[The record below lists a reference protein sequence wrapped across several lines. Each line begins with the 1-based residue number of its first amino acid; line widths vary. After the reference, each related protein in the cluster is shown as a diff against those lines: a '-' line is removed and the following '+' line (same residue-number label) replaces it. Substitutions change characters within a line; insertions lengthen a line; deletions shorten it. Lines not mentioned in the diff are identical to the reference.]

1 MARISATTRAEVR
14 ARLLASAARQFAERG
29 LVATNIDDVARRAGF
44 GKGTVYNYFPSK
56 EALFAAVIEE
66 GCRRAVARWASVP
79 RRGSTRDDLRA
90 LAAADVG
97 VLVEDEGFTQVLVR
111 EALAFR
117 PETYPLVVEHL
128 APYLAAVER
137 VLLDG
142 RERAEIRDDVAAS
155 ELALGF
161 VGFLTLLY
169 VQHWGSG
176 GAWPSLEQVPELAVT
191 LFLDGAGAPATDSG
205 SSA

>member
-1 MARISATTRAEVR
+1 MARISETTKVEVR
-14 ARLLASAARQFAERG
+14 GRLLTSAARLFADRG
-29 LVATNIDDVARRAGF
+29 LAGTNIDDVALSAGF

-66 GCRRAVARWASVP
+66 GCRRAVERWVSVP
-79 RRGSTRDDLRA
+79 RGASVRADLRA
-90 LAAADVG
+90 LAAADVA

-117 PETYPLVVEHL
+117 SETYPLVVEHL
-128 APYLAAVER
+128 GPYLAAVED
-137 VLLDG
+137 VLADG
-142 RERAEIRDDVAAS
+142 RRRGEVRGDVPVS

-169 VQHWGSG
+169 VQHWGTG
-176 GAWPSLEQVPELAVT
+176 GAWPTLDELPDLAVT
-191 LFLDGAGAPATDSG
+191 MFLDGAAGPLPAEVN
-205 SSA
+205 A

>member
-1 MARISATTRAEVR
+1 MARISETTKVEVR
-14 ARLLASAARQFAERG
+14 ARLLASAARLFADRG
-29 LVATNIDDVARRAGF
+29 LAATNIDDVALRAGF

-66 GCRRAVARWASVP
+66 GCRRAVERWESVP
-79 RRGSTRDDLRA
+79 RGASVRADLRA
-90 LAAADVG
+90 LAAADVA
-97 VLVEDEGFTQVLVR
+97 VLLEDEGFTRVLVR

-128 APYLAAVER
+128 GPYLAAVED
-137 VLLDG
+137 VLTDG
-142 RERAEIRDDVAAS
+142 RRRSEVRGDVPVS
-155 ELALGF
+155 ELALAF

-176 GAWPSLEQVPELAVT
+176 GVWPTFDELPDLVVT
-191 LFLDGAGAPATDSG
+191 LFLDGAGG
-205 SSA
+205 SRTPGVSA